1 MFKWKNGAVIL
12 AVVLIAKVLTGC
24 TFSDAEKAKL
34 EKAPFLAEATLST
47 GKTRGDDMLDQNN
60 IWADNTKDPTM
71 YDVNR
76 ENREIA
82 SNQIDIV
89 TYFSLKKEKIY
100 PVSWISGGVQQLSGD
115 MGPYSL
121 WQDSILSGAPAP
133 ENLPQV
139 HIDGQNRGELQLY
152 SNGNWDF
159 FPDSVQVQSYE
170 PGDVTWDSPWYTYF
184 YEKLGNYGSYS
195 PVIIQEAVTFTW
207 NGRRAELVTAIN
219 LIEANLENTEDSGEA
234 YRDTPGNKGPSVYT
248 FVTLF
253 LDGRTACDLYDYC
266 YMIPSEQSEDDSEI
280 LYEAKEGYIPYM
292 TTWQYDMEGNVI
304 EVPLYVNDTGLHSL
318 LPHTSRLSSLVSD
331 LDGDGDSEILI
342 CTEAYSS
349 LYSNYQV
356 YDMNNGEVSVS
367 FSVGMN

>member
-12 AVVLIAKVLTGC
+12 AVVLIAKVLVGC

-34 EKAPFLAEATLST
+34 EEAPFPAEATLST

-60 IWADNTKDPTM
+60 IWADNTKDPTI

-89 TYFSLKKEKIY
+89 TYFSLNKEKIY

-121 WQDSILSGAPAP
+121 WQDSLMSGA
-133 ENLPQV
+133 QV
-139 HIDGQNRGELQLY
+139 PDSLGPVEQNGQNWGELRLY
-152 SNGNWDF
+152 SNGSWDF
-159 FPDSVQVQSYE
+159 FPDSVQIKFYE

-207 NGRRAELVTAIN
+207 NGRRAELVTASN

-253 LDGRTACDLYDYC
+253 LGGKPVCDLYDSC
-266 YMIPSEQSEDDSEI
+266 YMIPSEQSGEDSEI
-280 LYEAKEGYIPYM
+280 LYEAKEGYLPYM

-318 LPHTSRLSSLVSD
+318 LPQASQLSSLVAD

-356 YDMNNGEVSVS
+356 YDMNDGEVSVS